1 MLDRIKDNVL
11 AAILALDFLTT
22 SSKDFGLAHAWAERI
37 LGTHQ
42 ISPEYLMHMYN
53 ALSNKEVEIDLIIE
67 YVTKITGDSMKTA
80 ITDIQKCKKPDWK
93 ELKEEKLINAY
104 DAMQTIYKKHFEQA
118 NPYVYTTE
126 QIRDALS
133 KVNTL
138 VNQIELKIL
147 FDEEAMKKNNKAFKD

>member
-11 AAILALDFLTT
+11 AAVLALDFLTT

-42 ISPEYLMHMYN
+42 VSPEYLMHMYN

-80 ITDIQKCKKPDWK
+80 ITDIQKCKKPD
-93 ELKEEKLINAY
+93 
-104 DAMQTIYKKHFEQA
+104 
-118 NPYVYTTE
+118 
-126 QIRDALS
+126 
-133 KVNTL
+133 
-138 VNQIELKIL
+138 
-147 FDEEAMKKNNKAFKD
+147 